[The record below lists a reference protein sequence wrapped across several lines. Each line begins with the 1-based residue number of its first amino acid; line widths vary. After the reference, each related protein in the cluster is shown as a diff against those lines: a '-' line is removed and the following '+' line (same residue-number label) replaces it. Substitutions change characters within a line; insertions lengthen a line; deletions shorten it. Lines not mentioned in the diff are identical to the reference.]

1 MAKNT
6 YYHFDSESFSDKLY
20 KIFNDRDISDNAIN
34 ELLVEV
40 QNTTNGVLSFEEEVT
55 SEFDRVDCLTESV
68 NDEVNSLIS
77 NPFLDVYFVNGSF
90 DSVIEGKDINTSE
103 VCFNLVEKNN
113 NGFAKLDEE
122 GLGNTCIFV
131 IDTRELA
138 TIFTKRNRD
147 VVSFSDE
154 YMYGYYDQ
162 ESKSIVKNLNYKA
175 RHSFDENRDVC
186 YENYLGELDIPVY
199 SENPIVNELYKKL
212 YSLEVVFGKYVD
224 ESGFEDLKNQI
235 KYYASSIVSL
245 KNNISED
252 MVLGE
257 ANIDQ
262 DCEKEFAM

>member
-1 MAKNT
+1 MATNL
-6 YYHFDSESFSDKLY
+6 YYHFDSEGYSELLY
-20 KIFNDRDISDNAIN
+20 KVFSDRDISDEAIN
-34 ELLVEV
+34 KLLIEVE
-40 QNTTNGVLSFEEEVT
+40 NTTNNVLSFE
-55 SEFDRVDCLTESV
+55 
-68 NDEVNSLIS
+68 DEVSNDYERITCLSDDDNHEMSELLS

-90 DSVIEGKDINTSE
+90 DSVIEGKDISASE

-138 TIFTKRNRD
+138 TIFTKRNSN

-257 ANIDQ
+257 ANMDQ
-262 DCEKEFAM
+262 DYEKEFAI